1 MQINRTLVTS
11 DDYDTIYTK
20 QSIYFLMN
28 DKTKKY
34 TVKCQ
39 VCGKE
44 IGDRLKPDFTEQH
57 INENPGHLEY
67 RVVVEMVSPSVP
79 DNQPTLNQSNNLQ

>member
-1 MQINRTLVTS
+1 
-11 DDYDTIYTK
+11 
-20 QSIYFLMN
+20 MN

-44 IGDRLKPDFTEQH
+44 IGDAKPNFAEQH

-67 RVVVEMVSPSVP
+67 RVIVEMLSPSVP
-79 DNQPTLNQSNNLQ
+79 DNQPILNTANVTQQATVESQ

>member
-1 MQINRTLVTS
+1 MEVSIYRK
-11 DDYDTIYTK
+11 TIYT
-20 QSIYFLMN
+20 FLMN

-44 IGDRLKPDFTEQH
+44 IGDASKPNFAEQH

-67 RVVVEMVSPSVP
+67 RVIVEMLSPSVP
-79 DNQPTLNQSNNLQ
+79 DNQPILNAANVTQQATVESQ

>member
-1 MQINRTLVTS
+1 MEVSIYRK
-11 DDYDTIYTK
+11 TIY
-20 QSIYFLMN
+20 IILMN

-44 IGDRLKPDFTEQH
+44 IGDTSKPNFAEQH

-67 RVVVEMVSPSVP
+67 RVIVEMLSPSVA
-79 DNQPTLNQSNNLQ
+79 DHQPILNAANVTHNKQQ

>member
-1 MQINRTLVTS
+1 
-11 DDYDTIYTK
+11 
-20 QSIYFLMN
+20 MN
-28 DKTKKY
+28 DKLKKY

-44 IGDRLKPDFTEQH
+44 IGDTSKPDFAEQH

-67 RVVVEMVSPSVP
+67 RVIVEMISPAVP
-79 DNQPTLNQSNNLQ
+79 DPQPTLNAVNVAQK

>member
-1 MQINRTLVTS
+1 
-11 DDYDTIYTK
+11 
-20 QSIYFLMN
+20 MN

-44 IGDRLKPDFTEQH
+44 IGDTSKPDFAEQH

-67 RVVVEMVSPSVP
+67 RVIVEMI
-79 DNQPTLNQSNNLQ
+79 

>member
-1 MQINRTLVTS
+1 
-11 DDYDTIYTK
+11 
-20 QSIYFLMN
+20 MN

-44 IGDRLKPDFTEQH
+44 IGYTSKTNFAEQH
-57 INENPGHLEY
+57 INENPGHLY
-67 RVVVEMVSPSVP
+67 HLAKVF
-79 DNQPTLNQSNNLQ
+79 

>member
-1 MQINRTLVTS
+1 MEVSIYRK
-11 DDYDTIYTK
+11 TIY
-20 QSIYFLMN
+20 IILMN

-44 IGDRLKPDFTEQH
+44 IGDASKPNFAEQH

-67 RVVVEMVSPSVP
+67 RVIVEMLSPSVS
-79 DNQPTLNQSNNLQ
+79 DHQPILNAANVTHNKQQ

>member
-1 MQINRTLVTS
+1 
-11 DDYDTIYTK
+11 
-20 QSIYFLMN
+20 MN
-28 DKTKKY
+28 DKIKKY

-44 IGDRLKPDFTEQH
+44 IGDTSNPDFAEQH

-67 RVVVEMVSPSVP
+67 RVIVEMTSPAIP
-79 DNQPTLNQSNNLQ
+79 DNQPTLNPSDVSQPATTESQLSQ

>member
-1 MQINRTLVTS
+1 
-11 DDYDTIYTK
+11 
-20 QSIYFLMN
+20 MN
-28 DKTKKY
+28 DKIKKY

-44 IGDRLKPDFTEQH
+44 IGDISKPDFAEQH

-67 RVVVEMVSPSVP
+67 RVIVEMISPDVP
-79 DNQPTLNQSNNLQ
+79 HPQPTLNEADVP

>member
-1 MQINRTLVTS
+1 
-11 DDYDTIYTK
+11 
-20 QSIYFLMN
+20 MN
-28 DKTKKY
+28 DKIKKY

-44 IGDRLKPDFTEQH
+44 IGDISKPDFAEQY

-67 RVVVEMVSPSVP
+67 RVIVEMISPAVP
-79 DNQPTLNQSNNLQ
+79 NPQPTLNEANVP

>member
-1 MQINRTLVTS
+1 
-11 DDYDTIYTK
+11 
-20 QSIYFLMN
+20 MN

-44 IGDRLKPDFTEQH
+44 IGDTSKPDFAEQH
-57 INENPGHLEY
+57 INENPGHLNFKCSQCSAK
-67 RVVVEMVSPSVP
+67 VMGWSQLPS
-79 DNQPTLNQSNNLQ
+79 

>member
-1 MQINRTLVTS
+1 
-11 DDYDTIYTK
+11 
-20 QSIYFLMN
+20 MN

-44 IGDRLKPDFTEQH
+44 IGDTSKPDFAEQH

-67 RVVVEMVSPSVP
+67 RVIVEMISPAVSNP
-79 DNQPTLNQSNNLQ
+79 QPTLNADNVP